1 VYRAGTRLFKYFAK
15 RCKELGLNLDEIELF
30 QGPKAKSGRLDEDD
44 MESDD
49 TIDSEDD
56 EETETRKKR

>member
-1 VYRAGTRLFKYFAK
+1 LKYFAK
-15 RCKELGLNLDEIELF
+15 RCKELGLNFDEMELF
-30 QGPKAKSGRLDEDD
+30 QEPKAKSARLDEDD

-56 EETETRKKR
+56 DETETRKKR

>member
-1 VYRAGTRLFKYFAK
+1 VYRAGTRLLKYFAK
-15 RCKELGLNLDEIELF
+15 RCKELSLNLDEMELF
-30 QGPKAKSGRLDEDD
+30 QEPKAKSARLDD

-56 EETETRKKR
+56 DETETRKKR